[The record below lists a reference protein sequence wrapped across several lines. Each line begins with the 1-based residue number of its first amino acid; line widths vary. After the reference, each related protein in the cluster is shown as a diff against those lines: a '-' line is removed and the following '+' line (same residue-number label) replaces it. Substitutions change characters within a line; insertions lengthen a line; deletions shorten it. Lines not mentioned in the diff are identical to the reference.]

1 VSDRNLIA
9 HRKEKMAYIRKL
21 RDKWQVVIRR
31 KNYPNISK
39 VFIQKSLANKWA
51 KETELAMEK
60 EQFEDLS
67 TASSTLLKSLLQ
79 RYRDEITSKK
89 KSARS
94 ETYRLN
100 WLIRHKISDVSLTR
114 LKSKDLY
121 DLRSELT
128 ELDKAPA
135 TIKHYLTL
143 LANVWN
149 VAQRQWGINLPVNSP
164 FKFFKFGKIN
174 NQRER
179 ILTHREYQDLLAAC
193 SGSRLNALSDVVK
206 FAYQTGARFNEI
218 KSLKRLDVNFIKKI
232 CTFRDTKNGE
242 DRTIALSD
250 ESLSILKIYPFGD
263 IFFNFDYD
271 FFYEEFVKAR
281 KKADL
286 NDFRFHDLRACAIT
300 NMFLS
305 GMNISQVAHQS
316 GHKTWSQLKR
326 YTRIKATDLVDQ
338 INNIVV
344 IK

>member
-1 VSDRNLIA
+1 
-9 HRKEKMAYIRKL
+9 MATIRKL
-21 RDKWQVVIRR
+21 RDKWQVIIRR

-67 TASSTLLKSLLQ
+67 TASSTLLKSLLM

-100 WLIRHKISDVSLTR
+100 WLIRHKISDVTLTR

-121 DLRSELT
+121 DLKAELT
-128 ELDKAPA
+128 EQGKADA

-143 LANVWN
+143 LANVWQ
-149 VAQRQWGINLPVNSP
+149 VALRQWGINLPVNSP
-164 FKFFKFGKIN
+164 FKFIKLGKIN

-179 ILTHREYQDLLAAC
+179 ILTHQEYRDLLQHC
-193 SGSRLNALSDVVK
+193 ENSRLNALSDLVK

-218 KSLKRLDVNFIKKI
+218 KTLKRLDVDFNKKI

-242 DRTIALSD
+242 DRTIALAN
-250 ESLSILKIYPFGD
+250 ESLDILRKYPFGD
-263 IFFNFDYD
+263 VFFNFDYD
-271 FFYEEFVKAR
+271 FFYEEFVKAK
-281 KKADL
+281 KKAALD
-286 NDFRFHDLRACAIT
+286 DFRFHDLRACAIT

-305 GMNISQVAHQS
+305 GMIISQVAHQS

-326 YTRIKATDLVDQ
+326 YTRIKAEDLVTQ
-338 INNIVV
+338 VNNIRK
-344 IK
+344 IR

>member
-1 VSDRNLIA
+1 MSDRYLIA

-67 TASSTLLKSLLQ
+67 
-79 RYRDEITSKK
+79 
-89 KSARS
+89 
-94 ETYRLN
+94 
-100 WLIRHKISDVSLTR
+100 IRHKISDVTLTR

-149 VAQRQWGINLPVNSP
+149 VAQRQWGINFPVNSP

-193 SGSRLNALSDVVK
+193 IGSRLNALSDVVK

-250 ESLSILKIYPFGD
+250 ESLSILKKYPFGD